1 MGIYVPEYGTG
12 LEGVMRSRKSE
23 GGIRKWIFLLLLFVS
38 SLPCFA
44 QRKNLNIIYIGD
56 SITQG
61 VQLAGP
67 ATEAPPATATA
78 WLRKQKGVGKV
89 EFSNQ
94 GVSGFTTVDFLPST
108 NTVFPRADKAA
119 SALNSKNA
127 ALIFFIMLGTNDSA
141 ITGPNGSPVSAEKYY
156 DNLKTIIDRLLQHFP
171 DSKFVIQKPIWY
183 SPNTYNGSMYL
194 QEGLTRLQSY
204 FPKIDQ
210 LVGEYRKTKSD
221 HIFTSD
227 TRAFDYFS
235 AHYSTDLI
243 PEQGH
248 EGIFYLHPNS
258 KGAVMLGQFWGE
270 AIYKVIMN

>member
-1 MGIYVPEYGTG
+1 MGLYVPEYGNG
-12 LEGVMRSRKSE
+12 LEVIIRSQVS
-23 GGIRKWIFLLLLFVS
+23 GGIRKWVFVWMLFIS
-38 SLPCFA
+38 SVPCFA
-44 QRKNLNIIYIGD
+44 QKKNLNIIYIGD

-61 VQLAGP
+61 AQLGDAG
-67 ATEAPPATATA
+67 TGAPPATATA

-127 ALIFFIMLGTNDSA
+127 TLIFFIMLGTNDSA
-141 ITGPNGSPVSAEKYY
+141 ITGPNGSPVSPEKYH
-156 DNLKTIIDRLLQHFP
+156 DNLKTIIDHLLQHFP

-194 QEGLTRLQSY
+194 QEGLSRLQSY
-204 FPKIDQ
+204 FPQIDK
-210 LVGEYRKTKSD
+210 LVDEYNRPSPVHVFTTDTK
-221 HIFTSD
+221 
-227 TRAFDYFS
+227 AFDYFS
-235 AHYSTDLI
+235 KHYSTDLVA
-243 PEQGH
+243 EQGH

-258 KGAVMLGQFWGE
+258 KGAVILGQFWGE
-270 AIYKVIMN
+270 AIYKIVKAN